1 MISENLKFFRKKLG
15 LTQKELAEQLNI
27 SMSQLQKYET
37 GKSPLSTERMK
48 QFLKIFNI
56 DPADLFIPQLAAP
69 NENHYNEKDEDFQKL
84 TEAFYKIKTGPLRK
98 KAVAA
103 VSLIANDP
111 NNR

>member
-1 MISENLKFFRKKLG
+1 MINENLKFFRKKLG

-27 SMSQLQKYET
+27 SVSQLQKYET

-48 QFLKIFNI
+48 QFLEIFKI
-56 DPADLFIPQLAAP
+56 DPVDLFIPQLASP
-69 NENHYNEKDEDFQKL
+69 HNNYENEIDEDFEKL
-84 TEAFYKIKTGPLRK
+84 KNAFYQIKTDPLRK

-103 VSLIANDP
+103 VSLIASDP